1 MICMIFGE
9 NLKELE
15 IQYAEIS
22 RHIIEM
28 TKKKSFNIDEYNA
41 FKADKK
47 HLSDQINKIRGK
59 KITEDTDKVK
69 DRKIVSDKKNIDR
82 YTKVKRLIDKDNSL
96 SRSIDRLIYN
106 IKYSAQISNEFS
118 NEKVKIK

>member
-15 IQYAEIS
+15 TQYAEIS
-22 RHIIEM
+22 KHIIEM
-28 TKKKSFNIDEYNA
+28 AKNKSFNIDEYNA
-41 FKADKK
+41 LKADKK

-69 DRKIVSDKKNIDR
+69 NRKIVSDKKNIDR
-82 YTKVKRLIDKDNSL
+82 YLKVKKMFESNNSL

-106 IKYSAQISNEFS
+106 IKYTAQLSDQGFY
-118 NEKVKIK
+118 EKVRVK

>member
-22 RHIIEM
+22 KHIIEM

-41 FKADKK
+41 LKADKK

-82 YTKVKRLIDKDNSL
+82 YTKVKRLIDRDNSL